1 MKVRAKQ
8 NGPEHIALLRLGQRR
23 ARERRLNG
31 EGFIYAAELP
41 GTDIIKIGFSLMPEK
56 RVRGVSIQNYAR
68 AQLLAKTPGT
78 EPAERA
84 LHKVLREHC
93 RLDLPGFEFYP
104 RAILSHPAIPSGLRV
119 PGKRAA

>member
-1 MKVRAKQ
+1 MTVRRAKQ
-8 NGPEHIALLRLGQRR
+8 NSPEHIALLRIGQRR
-23 ARERRLNG
+23 AHERRRSG

-41 GTDIIKIGFSLMPEK
+41 GTDIVKIGFSLMPEK
-56 RVRGVSIQNYAR
+56 RVRGVSIRNHAR

-84 LHKVLREHC
+84 LHKILREHC

-104 RAILSHPAIPSGLRV
+104 RSILSHPAIPAELRS
-119 PGKRAA
+119 AA